1 MKKLTLL
8 LIVFVMGTGALVAQQ
23 STKDRVDGQYLNA
36 SHKAFLYQVSPNVKQ
51 ADDWVLSFEDIAMK
65 SIFAET
71 AALSSLPQDTS
82 WSYSEWKNL
91 MDTMFTPQTFS
102 RRFYEGDTLS
112 YTYKNNQYVW
122 SPDSTKWMPMRIQNG
137 YFSEGHN
144 DSSVTYFYQAPYVE
158 PYTGQRSIT
167 PLVPAE
173 DATREQ
179 FWDYYSPE
187 IGWQKGTRYLSY
199 QDEFGLDTLRLSY
212 DYQLELMDYQ
222 LNSLQRRR
230 NAENY
235 YYFYNEGY
243 FGGVL
248 NSTDLQESTPEY
260 QIRKREYFN
269 NEGEKT
275 SGNIDYTK
283 LGDGGRYI
291 YQISKFYDEEGMSY
305 VGEDSLHFMYAP
317 DDSYTDAEGF
327 FWDDSTWVFYNA
339 YSSYQREHSAGGIVV
354 DSLLVFEV
362 GENAETME
370 PERKRVSI
378 KTEMD
383 YDEHANQVEVRSFTI
398 IDDTLRLNNRT
409 VRMFRE
415 FLNFND
421 EPYFVQTKQETYRR
435 DFATGEIYFSG
446 VNETLYGSDGS
457 YQGSKNF
464 SFNAAGD
471 TTFGFHIQRDLLSD
485 GSTIEVRF
493 DWDFN
498 EKKMVLKSYRINN
511 RRISGGEG
519 QSFNQTVHKT
529 FIGNQES
536 INRSMS
542 LYIGYPGVFN
552 DGPILISPGDTVSL
566 YVSAMSPDM
575 TIPAV
580 EVSDMPSTATYD
592 PETRHFFWIVDE
604 SNPSPMT
611 YKAIRGETFV
621 TAEVEFVNDQFAV
634 GNEEEVN
641 PNEFKLSQ
649 NYPNPFNPSTNIS
662 FNLPASG
669 DVSLKV
675 YNLLGQEVA
684 ALVNGRLNS
693 GSHTVSF
700 DASRLASGMYIY
712 RLQAGSHLQTKKMML
727 IK

>member
-1 MKKLTLL
+1 MKKFTLL
-8 LIVFVMGTGALVAQQ
+8 LIIFSIGTGALVAQNNTKERIEAQ
-23 STKDRVDGQYLNA
+23 YFNST
-36 SHKAFLYQVSPNVKQ
+36 HKAFLYQVSPHVKQ
-51 ADDWVLSFEDIAMK
+51 ADDWVLSLEEVAGQA
-65 SIFAET
+65 IFAEM
-71 AALSSLPQDTS
+71 AALSNLPQDTS
-82 WSYSEWKNL
+82 WGYSEWKNL

-112 YTYKNNQYVW
+112 YIYRNNQYVW
-122 SPDSTKWMPMRIQNG
+122 SVDSTRWMPQRIQNG

-144 DSSVTYFYQAPYVE
+144 DSSTTYFYQSPYVE

-167 PLVPAE
+167 PGVPAE
-173 DATREQ
+173 GATREQ
-179 FWDYYSPE
+179 FWDYYSPDN
-187 IGWQKGTRYLSY
+187 GWQKGSRDLSY
-199 QDEFGLDTLRLSY
+199 QDEFGWDTLRLSY
-212 DYQLELMDYQ
+212 QYEPELMDYQ
-222 LNSLQRRR
+222 LNSLQRRK

-243 FGGVL
+243 FGGIL
-248 NSTDLQESTPEY
+248 NSTELQENTLEY
-260 QIRKREYFN
+260 LLRRVKYFDG
-269 NEGEKT
+269 EGMQT
-275 SGNIDYTK
+275 SGYFDYTK

-291 YQISKFYDEEGMSY
+291 YQISKEYDSEGMNY
-305 VGEDSLHFMYAP
+305 VGEDSLHFTYAP

-339 YSSYQREHSAGGIVV
+339 YTSYQREHPVGDMVV
-354 DSLLVFEV
+354 DSILVFEI
-362 GENAETME
+362 GENEETME

-383 YDEHANQVEVRSFTI
+383 YDEHANQVEVRNFSI
-398 IDDTLRLNNRT
+398 IDDTLRLNNKT

-415 FLNFND
+415 FTNFNN
-421 EPYFVQTKQETYRR
+421 ESYFAQTKQETYTR
-435 DFATGEIYFSG
+435 DFFTGEIYHSG

-464 SFNAAGD
+464 SFNAEGD

-493 DWDFN
+493 DWDFS
-498 EKKMVLKSYRINN
+498 EKRLLLKSYRIYN

-519 QSFNQTVHKT
+519 QSFNQTVNKS
-529 FIGNQES
+529 FIGNQEA

-542 LYIGYPGVFN
+542 LYTSYPGVFN

-575 TIPAV
+575 TIPTV
-580 EVSDMPSTATYD
+580 EVSNMPSTATFD
-592 PETRHFFWIVDE
+592 PETRRFFWVVDE
-604 SNPSPMT
+604 TNPSPMT

-621 TAEVEFVNDQFAV
+621 TAEVEFVNEQFAV
-634 GNEEEVN
+634 GTEEEVN
-641 PNEFKLSQ
+641 PNEFRLSQ

-662 FNLPASG
+662 FNLPSSG
-669 DVSLKV
+669 EVTLKV
-675 YNLLGQEVA
+675 YNLLGQEVVT
-684 ALVNGRLNS
+684 LVNGRLNS
-693 GSHTVSF
+693 GSHTVAF

-712 RLQAGSHLQTKKMML
+712 RLQAGSHLQTKKMLL

>member
-8 LIVFVMGTGALVAQQ
+8 IMVFVMGTGALIAQNTTKERINAQ
-23 STKDRVDGQYLNA
+23 YKNST
-36 SHKAFLYQVSPNVKQ
+36 HKAFLYQVSPNIKE
-51 ADDWVLSFEDIAMK
+51 ADDWVLSFEEVATQ

-82 WSYSEWKNL
+82 WGYSEWKNL
-91 MDTMFTPQTFS
+91 MDTMFIPQTFS

-112 YTYKNNQYVW
+112 YIYRNNQHVW
-122 SPDSTKWMPMRIQNG
+122 SVDSVKWLPQRIQTS
-137 YFSEGHN
+137 YFSEGHG
-144 DSSVTYFYQAPYVE
+144 DSSLTYYYQPPYDE

-167 PLVPAE
+167 PEVPAE
-173 DATREQ
+173 NATREQ

-187 IGWQKGTRYLSY
+187 NGWQKGSRDLSY
-199 QDEFGLDTLRLSY
+199 QDEFGWDTLRLSY
-212 DYQLELMDYQ
+212 QYESELMDYQ
-222 LNSLQRRR
+222 LNSLQRRK

-235 YYFYNEGY
+235 SYFYNEGY

-248 NSTDLQESTPEY
+248 NSTELQENTLEY
-260 QIRKREYFN
+260 LLRRIKYFS
-269 NEGEKT
+269 NEGMQT
-275 SGNIDYTK
+275 SGYVDYVK
-283 LGDGGRYI
+283 LGDEGRYI
-291 YQISKFYDEEGMSY
+291 YQISKVYDSEEMKY
-305 VGEDSLHFMYAP
+305 VGEDSLHFTYAP

-339 YSSYQREHSAGGIVV
+339 YTSYQREHPVGDIVV
-354 DSLLVFEV
+354 DSILVFEV
-362 GENAETME
+362 EENPETME
-370 PERKRVSI
+370 PERKRISI

-383 YDEHANQVEVRSFTI
+383 YDENANQIEVRNYTV
-398 IDDTLRLNNRT
+398 IDDTLRLNSRT
-409 VRMFRE
+409 VRMFSE
-415 FLNFND
+415 FTNFND
-421 EPYFVQTKQETYRR
+421 ESYFTQTKQETYTR
-435 DFATGEIYFSG
+435 DFFTGEIYLSG
-446 VNETLYGSDGS
+446 VNETLYDSDAS
-457 YQGSKNF
+457 YKGSKSF

-471 TTFGFHIQRDLLSD
+471 TTYGYHIQRDLLSD

-498 EKKMVLKSYRINN
+498 EQKLLLKSYRIYN
-511 RRISGGEG
+511 RRITGSEG
-519 QSFNQTVHKT
+519 LSFNQSVYKS

-536 INRSMS
+536 VNRTMN
-542 LYIGYPGVFN
+542 LYTGYPGVFN

-580 EVSDMPSTATYD
+580 EVSNMPATATFD

-611 YKAIRGETFV
+611 YKAIRGENFV
-621 TAEVEFVNDQFAV
+621 TVEVEFVNEQFAV
-634 GNEEEVN
+634 GTEQEVN

-662 FNLPASG
+662 FNLPSSG
-669 DVSLKV
+669 EVSLKV

-684 ALVNGRLNS
+684 SLVNGRMNS

-712 RLQAGSHLQTKKMML
+712 RLQAGSFMQTKKMML